1 MGVKQYWYNRAT
13 SNTFHLNA
21 LSLYSRLMLPNKR
34 AKYMCSWKGAHLKR
48 GVCWSIMKIVWHY
61 SNCSEALYL
70 YLPDN
75 AMFTW
80 LCTLWEQR
88 LAGKNFLC
96 GLNGLVKDKKKN
108 RGHWLT
114 ESRPHFVI
122 WLIWMKG
129 GEKHR
134 NKLVSAPIFHWECF
148 HRSLIILSIF
158 LLIPLQSSPCT
169 IKKEKPFPFVLGV
182 SLTALFTTT
191 GEEIFGGAPEE
202 NQQRM
207 K

>member
-1 MGVKQYWYNRAT
+1 MFVLSHWVCEEVQFWFVLTENSIDICAASWLSCTLYNSYVFQKSKIQWGVKQYWYNRAT

-88 LAGKNFLC
+88 LAGNFFLC
-96 GLNGLVKDKKKN
+96 GLNGLVKDKEKKI
-108 RGHWLT
+108 GGIDWL
-114 ESRPHFVI
+114 RAD
-122 WLIWMKG
+122 LILWYD
-129 GEKHR
+129 
-134 NKLVSAPIFHWECF
+134 
-148 HRSLIILSIF
+148 
-158 LLIPLQSSPCT
+158 
-169 IKKEKPFPFVLGV
+169 
-182 SLTALFTTT
+182 
-191 GEEIFGGAPEE
+191 
-202 NQQRM
+202 
-207 K
+207 

>member
-1 MGVKQYWYNRAT
+1 MGAKQYWYNRTT

-21 LSLYSRLMLPNKR
+21 LGLYSRLMLPNKR

-61 SNCSEALYL
+61 SNCSEPLYL

-88 LAGKNFLC
+88 LTGKIFLC
-96 GLNGLVKDKKKN
+96 GLNGLVKDKTKN

-114 ESRPHFVI
+114 KSGPHFVI

-129 GEKHR
+129 G
-134 NKLVSAPIFHWECF
+134 NKTQEQACLSAHISVGTF
-148 HRSLIILSIF
+148 
-158 LLIPLQSSPCT
+158 
-169 IKKEKPFPFVLGV
+169 
-182 SLTALFTTT
+182 
-191 GEEIFGGAPEE
+191 
-202 NQQRM
+202 
-207 K
+207 